1 MGVFGYAGY
10 WAYQWDQRAA
20 VLLAEKRAE
29 ITERRQKQI
38 AKAEAAAVAALAES
52 E

>member
-10 WAYQWDQRAA
+10 WAYKWDLRAG

-29 ITERRQKQI
+29 LTERRQKHI
-38 AKAEAAAVAALAES
+38 AKTEAAAAAALADS